1 MRRDLKRGLVL
12 NRETIR
18 VLSSQ
23 DMTHV
28 GGGAANPPPFTA
40 PKSGSCLPQPISK
53 TCCACTH
60 HC

>member
-1 MRRDLKRGLVL
+1 MPSDRKRSLVL

-23 DMTHV
+23 EMAFV
-28 GGGAANPPPFTA
+28 GGGANDPPPFTTNKPPA
-40 PKSGSCLPQPISK
+40 SK

-60 HC
+60 HCKLV